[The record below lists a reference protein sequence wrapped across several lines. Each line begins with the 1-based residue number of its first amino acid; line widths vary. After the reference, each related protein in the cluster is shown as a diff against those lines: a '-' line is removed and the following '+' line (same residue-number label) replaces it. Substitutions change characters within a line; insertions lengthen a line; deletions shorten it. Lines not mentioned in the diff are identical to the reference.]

1 MEKKHIVML
10 LAVVIICAIPFLL
23 YPGQG
28 EEQGKFAGADASAGP
43 VIEETGYQP
52 WFEPIWEPP
61 SGEIETLIFAL
72 QAAIGALIIGYFIG
86 YYKGIAKAKKRDEM
100 NKQSG
105 KNELSKD

>member
-1 MEKKHIVML
+1 MEKKHVLML
-10 LAVVIICAIPFLL
+10 LAVVIIFAIPFLL

-61 SGEIETLIFAL
+61 SGEIETLLFAL
-72 QAAIGALIIGYFIG
+72 QAAIGALIIGYFLG
-86 YYKGIAKAKKRDEM
+86 YYTAKKKIMKKAK
-100 NKQSG
+100 
-105 KNELSKD
+105 